1 MRYSRRSPFSNAA
14 PFVPCRYDSRA
25 AAAETRASPKP
36 QRSKKAGAGCLY
48 DFDAIENIYEDRAAF
63 PHSKAFYLD
72 EEYSGESIIS
82 KLSRIRKYMD
92 NKNADIHIMATL
104 DDICWTF
111 NIRGCDVECNPVIM
125 AYSVITKDEAYIYT
139 DKDRFDD
146 KTLAKF
152 GEACVEV
159 LPYDSI
165 YEDIARMNG
174 KVLID
179 KRRVNMCIY

>member
-1 MRYSRRSPFSNAA
+1 
-14 PFVPCRYDSRA
+14 
-25 AAAETRASPKP
+25 
-36 QRSKKAGAGCLY
+36 
-48 DFDAIENIYEDRAAF
+48 
-63 PHSKAFYLD
+63 
-72 EEYSGESIIS
+72 
-82 KLSRIRKYMD
+82 MD

-165 YEDIARMNG
+165 MS
-174 KVLID
+174 LIHIWIMLLLP
-179 KRRVNMCIY
+179 NQEMCENLMMSMHRL